1 MGLTSQREEPPMSSF
16 IPPWDNDRE
25 TTAECGECGCV
36 QDTYAIPAG
45 GWWDFGDCEEC
56 GTDLTP
62 EDPRI
67 P

>member
-1 MGLTSQREEPPMSSF
+1 MSSF
-16 IPPWDNDRE
+16 IPPWDNERE

-36 QDTYAIPAG
+36 QDVVAVPTR
-45 GWWDFGDCEEC
+45 GWWDFGDCEDC